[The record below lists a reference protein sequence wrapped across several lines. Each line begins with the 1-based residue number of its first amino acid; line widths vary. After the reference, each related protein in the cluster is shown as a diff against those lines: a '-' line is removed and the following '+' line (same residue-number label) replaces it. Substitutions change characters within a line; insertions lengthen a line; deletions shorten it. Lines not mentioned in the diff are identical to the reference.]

1 MPRRIET
8 CFYQHP
14 ERIRISKGLHMKKLL
29 LAVSVATLFTACN
42 KKEEVPAPAP
52 TPAPAVSAAPA
63 PEMAVLKVAIDPAY
77 EPFTFKTSDGKPTG
91 FDVDIANALCEQI
104 KRKCEFVEQVWDSMI
119 PGLNAQKYDVIISS
133 MSITDDR
140 RKEVDF
146 TDKYYNTPS
155 RIVLKNNIKFS
166 DIASIK
172 GKKLGVL
179 KGSTQEKY
187 AMGELKSAG
196 VIINAYEAQD
206 QVYLDIK
213 SGRLDGT
220 VADFIEVTGGF
231 LSKPEGANY
240 TAVGADLKDPKYFG
254 YGAGIALRKGEDKL
268 KGDLNEAIKAIRAS
282 GTYKTLADKYFAT
295 YNIDVYGE

>member
-1 MPRRIET
+1 MSGK
-8 CFYQHP
+8 
-14 ERIRISKGLHMKKLL
+14 SKDFSMKKLL
-29 LAVSVATLFTACN
+29 LALAVTSVLAACG
-42 KKEEVPAPAP
+42 KKEEAAPA
-52 TPAPAVSAAPA
+52 APAAPASAPAAAAPA
-63 PEMAVLKVAIDPAY
+63 PEAGPLKVAIDPTY
-77 EPFTFKTSDGKPTG
+77 EPFTFKSADGQPTG

-119 PGLNAQKYDVIISS
+119 PGLNAKKYDVIISS

-140 RKEVDF
+140 LKEVDF

-155 RIVLKNNIKFS
+155 RIVLKKGTKFT
-166 DIASIK
+166 DAASIK
-172 GKKLGVL
+172 GKKIGVL

-187 AMGELKSAG
+187 ALGDLKPAG
-196 VIINAYEAQD
+196 VIVNSYEAQD

-220 VADFIEVTGGF
+220 VADYMEVTGGF
-231 LSKPEGANY
+231 LSKPEGAKY
-240 TAVGADLKDPKYFG
+240 ELVGPDLKMPQYFG

-268 KGDLNEAIKAIRAS
+268 KGELNEAIKAIRTN
-282 GTYKTLADKYFAT
+282 GTYKTLNDKYFAK

>member
-1 MPRRIET
+1 
-8 CFYQHP
+8 
-14 ERIRISKGLHMKKLL
+14 MKKLL
-29 LAVSVATLFTACN
+29 LVAAAASALVACG
-42 KKEEVPAPAP
+42 KKEE
-52 TPAPAVSAAPA
+52 AAPA
-63 PEMAVLKVAIDPAY
+63 PAAAASAPVAVVAPEPAVLKVAIDPTY
-77 EPFTFKTSDGKPTG
+77 EPFTFKTADGKPTG
-91 FDVDIANALCEQI
+91 FDVDVATALCEQI

-119 PGLNAQKYDVIISS
+119 PGLNAKKYDVIISS

-140 RKEVDF
+140 LKEVDF

-155 RIVLKNNIKFS
+155 RIVLKKRVKFT
-166 DIASIK
+166 DAASIK

-187 AMGELKSAG
+187 ALGELKTAG
-196 VIINAYEAQD
+196 VVINSYEAQD

-220 VADFIEVTGGF
+220 VADYMEVTGGF
-231 LSKPEGANY
+231 LSKPEGAKY
-240 TAVGADLKDPKYFG
+240 ELVGPDLKEPKYFG

-268 KGDLNEAIKAIRAS
+268 KGELNQAIKAIRGNGS
-282 GTYKTLADKYFAT
+282 YKTMADKYFAK